1 MAITVVPKAAQLF
14 VNDKEITLNDNGNT
28 PEMYDIGTKLKIKAT
43 AEGHAEKEQE
53 YTVKDELTDGKNKLD
68 LILAKNKVL
77 ISKFFK
83 NLH

>member
-1 MAITVVPKAAQLF
+1 MDD
-14 VNDKEITLNDNGNT
+14 NEIFLNDDGNT

-68 LILAKNKVL
+68 VILAKKKVL
-77 ISKFFK
+77 ISQFFQR
-83 NLH
+83 NYLY